1 MKNTMD
7 STGRVPVTV
16 EVPAA
21 LAESLQS
28 GRYDCGP
35 LLEFLA
41 GESFTPEGVAETLL
55 TLYFEFVRLIPRMHE
70 EITVEAPEL
79 CEHLYVLERLYRAI
93 KAMEEAEVRR

>member
-1 MKNTMD
+1 MD

-16 EVPAA
+16 ELPAA
-21 LAESLQS
+21 LVECLRRGS
-28 GRYDCGP
+28 YDWEP

-41 GESFTPEGVAETLL
+41 GDSFTPEGVAQTLL

-93 KAMEEAEVRR
+93 KAMERPEVRR